1 MKHGTTSTRKTGASA
16 RPAPRKKAKVLV
28 RRKVREPLSLASKA
42 KVKAHPSID
51 YADLVR
57 QVVERGKPVRV
68 PGRPVAL
75 MPLHAVA
82 RLRKLE
88 QAARARA
95 AQEAEDRA
103 DAEAFRAH
111 EREPGEWKPWS
122 ALRSAALA

>member
-1 MKHGTTSTRKTGASA
+1 MKHGTTSTRKAGASA
-16 RPAPRKKAKVLV
+16 RPAPRRKALV
-28 RRKVREPLSLASKA
+28 RRKGREPASVASKA
-42 KVKAHPSID
+42 KVKAQPVID

-88 QAARARA
+88 RAARARA
-95 AQEAEDRA
+95 AREAEDRA
-103 DAEAFRAH
+103 DAEAFLAH

-122 ALRSAALA
+122 ALRSAIQA